1 MDLAKIGAYIAA
13 KRKSLGLTQRQ
24 VAETLGMSDKSVS
37 KWERGICLPDV
48 SVYLELCSIL
58 GITLNE
64 FFAGEDIPEQ
74 DLGVRSEENLLQVTA
89 SEKRKRKRMKRII
102 AALLVVIL
110 LLTGVGSCVLY
121 KSSIADR
128 NSIIPLTEDST
139 ERKTAQ
145 LLADVDGAYLYR
157 YEAEAG
163 YKSLDLELVTYQNGQ
178 KIGKLRKLISMK
190 LDGNKGC
197 TGILAIVPDFQHY
210 QTRVICAN
218 EEEKY
223 QTEFSILDDVDDREY
238 YGRSATEITESVSLQ
253 DGNFH
258 GLLALFYAKDELQAI
273 QIESLEADGSGDV
286 NDYVYY
292 LSVRL
297 CK

>member
-1 MDLAKIGAYIAA
+1 M
-13 KRKSLGLTQRQ
+13 
-24 VAETLGMSDKSVS
+24 
-37 KWERGICLPDV
+37 
-48 SVYLELCSIL
+48 
-58 GITLNE
+58 
-64 FFAGEDIPEQ
+64 
-74 DLGVRSEENLLQVTA
+74 RSEENLLQVTA

-210 QTRVICAN
+210 QTRAVSYTHLDVYKRQLYN
-218 EEEKY
+218 
-223 QTEFSILDDVDDREY
+223 SILT
-238 YGRSATEITESVSLQ
+238 GFQSVSIL
-253 DGNFH
+253 
-258 GLLALFYAKDELQAI
+258 
-273 QIESLEADGSGDV
+273 
-286 NDYVYY
+286 
-292 LSVRL
+292 
-297 CK
+297 

>member
-24 VAETLGMSDKSVS
+24 VAEKLGMSDKSVS

-74 DLGVRSEENLLQVTA
+74 DLGMRSEENLLQVTA

-163 YKSLDLELVTYQNGQ
+163 YKSLDLELV
-178 KIGKLRKLISMK
+178 K
-190 LDGNKGC
+190 
-197 TGILAIVPDFQHY
+197 
-210 QTRVICAN
+210 
-218 EEEKY
+218 
-223 QTEFSILDDVDDREY
+223 
-238 YGRSATEITESVSLQ
+238 RSASFAS
-253 DGNFH
+253 
-258 GLLALFYAKDELQAI
+258 
-273 QIESLEADGSGDV
+273 
-286 NDYVYY
+286 
-292 LSVRL
+292 
-297 CK
+297 